1 MEIGA
6 IKTRVPEIKFPQGA
20 SEALPQLP
28 LRGIAL
34 GNSGSGKTNMIS
46 TLITDPRFYRGKF
59 QKAYWLSPTAL
70 IDDALQPLRDFVEDH
85 LEQQQDQDPTF
96 HDHMNVAFLTKVIQ
110 RSRRV
115 MEYMK
120 SQKPRPKKAY
130 NVLIVLDDLG
140 DTNAPA
146 ALKLINLLFL
156 KGRHWGISVILSVQ
170 RLKLP
175 LLTVAARANATCLW
189 VWKLRNNADLWDGL
203 IWEYSALAPKEKIMA
218 AYRASVDS
226 PFGFLTI
233 KLNAQDP
240 NKMFMNGFKS
250 YFRMVDKDDAD
261 QTAGSSSAQT
271 RGAPLEEAYSSD
283 EEGAQGGKD
292 IRSRAQ
298 RSNAT
303 RR

>member
-70 IDDALQPLRDFVEDH
+70 IDDALQPLRDFVDDH
-85 LEQQQDQDPTF
+85 LEQDQAEDPSF

-218 AYRASVDS
+218 AYRAAVDS

-261 QTAGSSSAQT
+261 QTAGSSSAQA

>member
-6 IKTRVPEIKFPQGA
+6 IKTRVPEITFPQGA

-28 LRGIAL
+28 LRAIAL

-261 QTAGSSSAQT
+261 QAAGSSSAQA